1 MMRLPGLE
9 PGLNGKSVMAKFEI
23 MTVTPAAA
31 GRVAEILARSPD
43 AAGIRLGV
51 KNGGCAGMEYTVELA
66 SEARAGEDRVETAGG
81 TVFVSPAA
89 VLFLLGTELDYEV
102 TKLRTGFVFNNPNQ
116 KSACG
121 CGESVEL
128 APAQM
133 TPEMLQAR
141 SGPAA

>member
-1 MMRLPGLE
+1 
-9 PGLNGKSVMAKFEI
+9 MAKFDV
-23 MTVTPAAA
+23 MTVTPAAS

-43 AAGIRLGV
+43 AVGIRLGV

-66 SEARAGEDRVETAGG
+66 NEARPGEDRVETPGG

-102 TKLRTGFVFNNPNQ
+102 TKLRTGFVFKNPNQ

-128 APAQM
+128 TPAQM

-141 SGPAA
+141 SGPSA

>member
-1 MMRLPGLE
+1 MS
-9 PGLNGKSVMAKFEI
+9 KYQI
-23 MTVTPAAA
+23 MTVTEAAA
-31 GRVAEILARSPD
+31 SRVGEILARSPA

-51 KNGGCAGMEYTVELA
+51 KNGGCAGMEYTVDLA
-66 SEARAGEDRVETAGG
+66 NEAKPGEDHIETAGG

-89 VLFLLGTELDYEV
+89 VLFLLGTELGYEV
-102 TKLRTGFVFNNPNQ
+102 TKLRSGFVFNNPNQ

-133 TPEMLQAR
+133 TAEMLQAR
-141 SGPAA
+141 SGPSA

>member
-1 MMRLPGLE
+1 
-9 PGLNGKSVMAKFEI
+9 MAKFEI
-23 MTVTPAAA
+23 MSVTPAAA

-66 SEARAGEDRVETAGG
+66 SEPRPGEDRIETSGG

-141 SGPAA
+141 SGPSA

>member
-1 MMRLPGLE
+1 
-9 PGLNGKSVMAKFEI
+9 MAKFEI
-23 MTVTPAAA
+23 MTVTAAA
-31 GRVAEILARSPD
+31 ANRVSEILARSPD
-43 AAGIRLGV
+43 AVGIRLGV

-66 SEARAGEDRVETAGG
+66 TETKPGEDRIETSGG
-81 TVFVSPAA
+81 SVFVSPAA
-89 VLFLLGTELDYEV
+89 VLFLLGTELDFEI

-128 APAQM
+128 TPAQM
-133 TPEMLQAR
+133 TPELLQAR